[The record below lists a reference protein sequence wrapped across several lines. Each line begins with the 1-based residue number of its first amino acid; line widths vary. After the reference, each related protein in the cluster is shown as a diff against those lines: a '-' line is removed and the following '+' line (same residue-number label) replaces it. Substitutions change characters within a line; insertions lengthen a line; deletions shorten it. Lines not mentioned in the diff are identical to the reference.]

1 MRKYPCRRIW
11 DSSVREQGTLMTV
24 AVDMRTILVLGVA
37 KSFVIMSTQRNVTD
51 AKS

>member
-1 MRKYPCRRIW
+1 MRKYPCHTIW
-11 DSSVREQGTLMTV
+11 GGSVREQGTLMTV
-24 AVDMRTILVLGVA
+24 IVAMRTILVLGAA